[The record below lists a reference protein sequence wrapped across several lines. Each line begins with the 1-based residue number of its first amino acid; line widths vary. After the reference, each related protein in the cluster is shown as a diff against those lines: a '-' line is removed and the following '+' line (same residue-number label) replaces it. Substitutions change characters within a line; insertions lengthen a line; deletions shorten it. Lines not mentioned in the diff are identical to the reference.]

1 MSTNTM
7 PKLALT
13 LGTILIVILIV
24 FLYILNVVYHDLVGG
39 LLYNIF
45 IQGVV
50 LVLGVLIVLSFWG
63 MYDEMKENE
72 KRKVKDGK
80 Q

>member
-1 MSTNTM
+1 MTTNTM

-45 IQGVV
+45 IQGTVV
-50 LVLGVLIVLSFWG
+50 ILGVLIVLSFWG

>member
-50 LVLGVLIVLSFWG
+50 LVLGILIGLSFWG

>member
-45 IQGVV
+45 IQGIVVV
-50 LVLGVLIVLSFWG
+50 LGILIVLSFCG

>member
-1 MSTNTM
+1 MSTNTVS
-7 PKLALT
+7 KLPLT

-24 FLYILNVVYHDLVGG
+24 FLYLLNVVYHDLVGG

-50 LVLGVLIVLSFWG
+50 LVLGILIGLSFWG
-63 MYDEMKENE
+63 MCDEMKENE
-72 KRKVKDGK
+72 KRKVER
-80 Q
+80 

>member
-1 MSTNTM
+1 MTTNTM

-50 LVLGVLIVLSFWG
+50 LVLGILIGLSFWG

>member
-24 FLYILNVVYHDLVGG
+24 FLYILNVVYRDLVGG

-45 IQGVV
+45 IQGIV
-50 LVLGVLIVLSFWG
+50 LVLGILIVLSFWG
-63 MYDEMKENE
+63 MHDEMKELDSDE
-72 KRKVKDGK
+72 HSHR
-80 Q
+80 

>member
-7 PKLALT
+7 SKLALT
-13 LGTILIVILIV
+13 LGTILIVILIA

-45 IQGVV
+45 IQGIVVV
-50 LVLGVLIVLSFWG
+50 LGILIVLSFCG

>member
-7 PKLALT
+7 SKLSLT
-13 LGTILIVILIV
+13 LGTILIVILVV
-24 FLYILNVVYHDLVGG
+24 FLYVLNVVYHDLVGG

-50 LVLGVLIVLSFWG
+50 LVLGILIGLSVWG
-63 MYDEMKENE
+63 MYDEIMGVDSDEHSH
-72 KRKVKDGK
+72 R
-80 Q
+80 

>member
-1 MSTNTM
+1 MTTNTM

-13 LGTILIVILIV
+13 LGTILIVILVV
-24 FLYILNVVYHDLVGG
+24 FLYVLNVVYHDLAGG

-50 LVLGVLIVLSFWG
+50 LVLGILIGLSVWG
-63 MYDEMKENE
+63 MYDEIMGVDSDEHSH
-72 KRKVKDGK
+72 R
-80 Q
+80 

>member
-7 PKLALT
+7 SKLSLT
-13 LGTILIVILIV
+13 LGTILIVILVV

-50 LVLGVLIVLSFWG
+50 LVLGILIGLSVWG
-63 MYDEMKENE
+63 MYDEIMGVDSDEHSH
-72 KRKVKDGK
+72 R
-80 Q
+80 

>member
-1 MSTNTM
+1 MSANTM
-7 PKLALT
+7 SKLALT

-50 LVLGVLIVLSFWG
+50 LVLGILIGLSFWG

>member
-24 FLYILNVVYHDLVGG
+24 FLYILNVVYRDLVGG

-50 LVLGVLIVLSFWG
+50 LVLGILIGLSFWG